1 MADGAYEGNDIFK
14 YLSDNGILPCIKV
27 RKNPKVGWKKG
38 NILRNLSVIFQKKDL
53 QKSKYSVRYGQSWMN
68 ETVLS
73 FLKRMFGKYVYSI
86 RRKNLIQEM
95 ILRAS
100 LYNKMI
106 SIWTRLVKNQI
117 LYELCNKAI

>member
-14 YLSDNGILPCIKV
+14 YFSDNGIFPCIKV
-27 RKNPKVGWKKG
+27 RKNAKVGWKKG

-53 QKSKYSVRYGQSWMN
+53 QKSKYSVRYGQSWRN
-68 ETVLS
+68 ETVFS
-73 FLKRMFGKYVYSI
+73 FLKRIFGEYVYSS